1 MVFPSMMKFYL
12 GRLVITP
19 AVLSTT
25 SVDDIC
31 RAIDR
36 HVCGIWGDVS
46 QGVRNAN
53 ESALRNSGQLLSIY
67 HATCGTQLR
76 VLTTADRLTTTV
88 HLSGELEFRRTP
100 ERTPKGLKPIKSD
113 SAK

>member
-1 MVFPSMMKFYL
+1 MIFPSMMKFTL

-19 AVLSTT
+19 AVLSGV

-36 HVCGIWGDVS
+36 HVCGQWGDVPDL
-46 QGVRNAN
+46 VRITN
-53 ESALRNSGQLLSIY
+53 ECGLSHGGHLLSAFRLSNGIE
-67 HATCGTQLR
+67 LR

-88 HLSGELEFRRTP
+88 YLPGKELEQ
-100 ERTPKGLKPIKSD
+100 
-113 SAK
+113 